1 MKKEIQMDKLIDM
14 VERLLVFLALLLV
27 MLIPFFSYSQI
38 Q

>member
-1 MKKEIQMDKLIDM
+1 MDKLIDM